1 MLLKDRVALVTG
13 AGRGLG
19 RAVALAYARQ
29 GALVVAVSRTESEL
43 AGTAATIR
51 SEGGQVD
58 TLPLDL
64 AQDAAVRQM
73 VAYALTTYGRVD
85 VAVNNAARL
94 PRLTLEEMT
103 VENFDKTMAVNLRA
117 PVLTCKLLLPSMK
130 AQGHGSIINV
140 SSAAGVKG
148 FLQETDYCASKFG
161 LEGFSWALALEVQ
174 PYNIAVNVVTPGGG
188 KTRVPIKPTSMTQAQ
203 FDALPEAEKAKWG
216 DPMVMTESFVFLA
229 LQDGNGVTGRR
240 FHANELSERIREQG
254 WDLEFPDRDL

>member
-1 MLLKDRVALVTG
+1 MLLKDKIALVTG

-19 RAVALAYARQ
+19 RAIAIAYARQ
-29 GALVVAVSRTESEL
+29 GARVIAVSRTESEL
-43 AGTAATIR
+43 AATAAMIR
-51 SEGGQVD
+51 GEGGRVD
-58 TLPLDL
+58 LLPLDL

-73 VAYALTTYGRVD
+73 VAHTLAAYGRVD
-85 VAVNNAARL
+85 VAVNNAGRL

-103 VENFDKTMAVNLRA
+103 MENFDRTMAVNLRA
-117 PVLTCKLLLPSMK
+117 PVLTCKLLLPAMK
-130 AQGHGSIINV
+130 AQGGGSIINV

-203 FDALPEAEKAKWG
+203 FEALPETEKARWG
-216 DPMVMTESFVFLA
+216 DPIVMTECFVYLA
-229 LQDGNGVTGRR
+229 RQDGRGVTGRR
-240 FHANELSERIREQG
+240 FQANELSERIREEG
-254 WDLEFPDRDL
+254 WHLTP